1 MKYGQYKDEVDLSK
15 KLLFEQQNRQGSL
28 LHLCDYKFKNTNNA
42 RLTRDDFMT
51 QNKKYE
57 YPINYFQTETWTN
70 SASNQKT
77 ENFTTKERK
86 IFKASDITL
95 APDRQTRNRC
105 LEKVFKEER
114 NKNKKRK

>member
-1 MKYGQYKDEVDLSK
+1 
-15 KLLFEQQNRQGSL
+15 
-28 LHLCDYKFKNTNNA
+28 
-42 RLTRDDFMT
+42 MT

-77 ENFTTKERK
+77 ENFITKERK